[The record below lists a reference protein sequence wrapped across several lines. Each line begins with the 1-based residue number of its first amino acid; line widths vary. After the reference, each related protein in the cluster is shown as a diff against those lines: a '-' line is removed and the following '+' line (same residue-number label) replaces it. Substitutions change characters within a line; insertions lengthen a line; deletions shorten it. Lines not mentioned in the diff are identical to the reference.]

1 MLAAGGLIS
10 VEWRNRR
17 TVRRTVRA
25 ILVLLAGSTFVICG
39 VKGPPHP
46 PVPEVAD
53 AGAVVDGG
61 AP

>member
-1 MLAAGGLIS
+1 M
-10 VEWRNRR
+10 
-17 TVRRTVRA
+17 RRTVRA

-46 PVPEVAD
+46 PAPEVAD
-53 AGAVVDGG
+53 AGVAGDGG